1 MTFLMYIVISLIICY
16 IYNVII
22 YIKEIT
28 MNAEI
33 LRGFTD
39 AIILN
44 ILSVN
49 DSYGYKISRH
59 IIEKTNNQI
68 DIKDATI
75 YLAFKRMEKEKL
87 ITSYW
92 SEDSSNARRKYYK
105 ITEEGK
111 LYLSKKKKEWQNN
124 RIILDKLL
132 LGDINER

>member
-1 MTFLMYIVISLIICY
+1 
-16 IYNVII
+16 
-22 YIKEIT
+22 

-44 ILSVN
+44 VLLEN

-59 IIEKTNNQI
+59 IIEKTNNKM

-87 ITSYW
+87 IASYW
-92 SEDSSNARRKYYK
+92 SDNNTGARRKYYK
-105 ITEEGK
+105 ITKDGIE
-111 LYLSKKKKEWQNN
+111 YLKHKKKEWDQNRN
-124 RIILDKLL
+124 ILDKLL
-132 LGDINER
+132 LGDDNER